1 MDRATKILLAIG
13 GAIGLYL
20 YLNRQQVTNT
30 AIDIEADVSGWKNVQ
45 QGPKWVPYIEFVE
58 QQLGI
63 PPDLLAR
70 MAYQESRFRED
81 IITGTTAS
89 SAGALGILQLMPA
102 FFKSVQVPVP
112 FTDADTQA
120 QIQEAGNYIVS
131 LYKQFGDW
139 GTALAAYNFGPG
151 NEQKALAGQLQLP
164 AETVNYVTQILA
176 DVDVGGSGDTV
187 NA

>member
-102 FFKSVQVPVP
+102 FVDGQKIFAPHTFQFDAVEPQRFHFAKNPEGIVNRGGVSILRDSIKPAA
-112 FTDADTQA
+112 TDFHL
-120 QIQEAGNYIVS
+120 G
-131 LYKQFGDW
+131 LP
-139 GTALAAYNFGPG
+139 PG
-151 NEQKALAGQLQLP
+151 VLE
-164 AETVNYVTQILA
+164 V
-176 DVDVGGSGDTV
+176 
-187 NA
+187 